1 MKKETEH
8 LLSTEAN
15 KERLLEDVFNDEKR
29 QGVKDLI
36 DAHKQETLEEASW
49 KHNPLKK
56 LDGEF
61 LRHAFKEGAKWQA
74 ERMYSEEEVHNILD
88 SNDSQDW
95 SSENNLDYWEWFEQF
110 KKK

>member
-1 MKKETEH
+1 MKKET
-8 LLSTEAN
+8 
-15 KERLLEDVFNDEKR
+15 
-29 QGVKDLI
+29 
-36 DAHKQETLEEASW
+36 LEEVAEKETEVQGWGKFHHCSE
-49 KHNPLKK
+49 HYSIKK
-56 LDGEF
+56 
-61 LRHAFKEGAKWQA
+61 AFINGAKWQA